1 MLGARPLLGRLPAE
15 GEGDSVVLISES
27 LWEQRFNRDPGVL
40 DRVIESPGKRLRVI
54 GVLPRAFGFP
64 RQTTALWQPLVFSA
78 AQRAANWSIPVYVR
92 LRPGAG
98 REAFEASIN
107 AAWSEA
113 TELVSLRDLLGRS
126 EEHTPELQSQM
137 R

>member
-64 RQTTALWQPLVFSA
+64 RQTTALCQPLVFSA
-78 AQRAANWSIPVYVR
+78 SQRAAHWSIPVYVR
-92 LRPGAG
+92 LRQGAV
-98 REAFEASIN
+98 REAFEASLHAGN
-107 AAWSEA
+107 SEGA
-113 TELVSLRDLLGRS
+113 RGGNEVVR
-126 EEHTPELQSQM
+126 H
-137 R
+137 